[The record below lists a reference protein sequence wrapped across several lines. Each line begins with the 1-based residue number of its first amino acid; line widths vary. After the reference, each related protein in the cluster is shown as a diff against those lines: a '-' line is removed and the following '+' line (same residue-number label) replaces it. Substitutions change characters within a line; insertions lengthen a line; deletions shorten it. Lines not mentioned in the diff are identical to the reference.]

1 MTKITIINN
10 KTLKVIST
18 INDVENN
25 ITDSHTI
32 AEKLG
37 TIVHTE
43 KLNKVYEKYWVDVK

>member
-18 INDVENN
+18 IDDVENK
-25 ITDSHTI
+25 IVDSQTI
-32 AEKLG
+32 AKTLG

-43 KLNKVYEKYWVDVK
+43 KLNKVYEKYWVDIK